1 MGATKMG
8 LKTKQILLALWT
20 PQVFAQ
26 GDAAV
31 TVADE
36 GELISLDGSILLSGS
51 FCFGKLKMMMIIMEM
66 VEESLVG
73 VVREG
78 VEDPVRISYYSVGTF
93 FTLSVVLSRQPLHPL
108 MKINCCILDW
118 F

>member
-36 GELISLDGSILLSGS
+36 GELISLDGTILLSGS
-51 FCFGKLKMMMIIMEM
+51 FCFGKLKMMMIIWKWLR
-66 VEESLVG
+66 SHWLG
-73 VVREG
+73 
-78 VEDPVRISYYSVGTF
+78 
-93 FTLSVVLSRQPLHPL
+93 
-108 MKINCCILDW
+108 
-118 F
+118 